1 MIINIPISWG
11 ELIDKIT
18 ILEIKM
24 DRIQDVKKLEN
35 INKELQALTL
45 VFSEG
50 CPEPESIEKLKAELR
65 AVNEQLW
72 EIEDDIRR
80 YEKAKDFSQG
90 FIDLARAVYINNDQ
104 RAALKREINTVLKS
118 ELFEEKSYEDYS

>member
-1 MIINIPISWG
+1 MINIPISWG

-24 DRIQDVKKLEN
+24 DRIHDVNKREN
-35 INKELQALTL
+35 VNKELHALSS
-45 VFSEG
+45 VFDQDCS
-50 CPEPESIEKLKAELR
+50 EPELIVDLKAELLS
-65 AVNEQLW
+65 VNEKLW
-72 EIEDDIRR
+72 EIEDDIRKC
-80 YEKAKDFSQG
+80 EKAKDFSQQ

-104 RAALKREINTVLKS
+104 RAALKRDINTVLKS

>member
-35 INKELQALTL
+35 INKELQALRL
-45 VFSEG
+45 IFDQDCS
-50 CPEPESIEKLKAELR
+50 EPEMIGQLKAGLR
-65 AVNEQLW
+65 EVNEKLW

-80 YEKAKDFSQG
+80 CEKAKDFSQR

>member
-35 INKELQALTL
+35 INKELQALRL
-45 VFSEG
+45 IFAVS
-50 CPEPESIEKLKAELR
+50 CSEPEMIGQLKAGLR
-65 AVNEQLW
+65 AANEKLW

-80 YEKAKDFSQG
+80 CEKAKDFSQR